1 VSVRSDQVTH
11 RFHGCYVATLTPF
24 DSKDRLDTGV
34 VRAHTHWLLEQGVA
48 GLCPGGTTGEFLYL
62 TTEEKRHLVEAT
74 VNAAAGR
81 APVIA
86 GIWGLREAERL
97 LLAQSAEEAG
107 AKGVFLPPPIY
118 YPANDDVIYAYYAAV
133 HQATNLPVFAYNIP
147 QYAANTI
154 SLECLERLFA
164 EGIIAGVKDS
174 TGKAD
179 RVGELVARF
188 GARGIVFAASDGF
201 ASEGRQLGADLVV
214 VERHAVVAR
223 LGMFIGM
230 RKTGAIAGVFFLDVA
245 WIQRDLI
252 AAHGH
257 QEHIAQIAVSG
268 AGEVSVRE
276 TEDGRVLVAISSG
289 PLVALLEGPN
299 LGVGRQLHH
308 AEGRGGP
315 GKSVTL
321 RAGADHRIDQFE
333 RVRRLRE

>member
-201 ASEGRQLGADLVV
+201 ASEGRQLGAD
-214 VERHAVVAR
+214 
-223 LGMFIGM
+223 GFIS
-230 RKTGAIAGVFFLDVA
+230 AIANVA
-245 WIQRDLI
+245 PSLFVRLW
-252 AAHGH
+252 
-257 QEHIAQIAVSG
+257 
-268 AGEVSVRE
+268 AGEDSLQPQVN
-276 TEDGRVLVAISSG
+276 A
-289 PLVALLEGPN
+289 
-299 LGVGRQLHH
+299 
-308 AEGRGGP
+308 
-315 GKSVTL
+315 
-321 RAGADHRIDQFE
+321 
-333 RVRRLRE
+333 LREALKRVGSIPALKFMAARHGLACGESRLPYAALTSEQQAQLSALAI